1 MSGCQYRI
9 WDLGAIPPIFRDIE
23 ELGEP
28 RRDYFLCGAFCVREG
43 RKFLWTRDFCPLLS
57 RFPAIDDNI
66 LAWTVC
72 IEWIKIKITGYT
84 SVRVQRFTPDGRGYP
99 AY

>member
-9 WDLGAIPPIFRDIE
+9 WDLGAVPPIFRDIE

-43 RKFLWTRDFCPLLS
+43 RKFL
-57 RFPAIDDNI
+57 
-66 LAWTVC
+66 
-72 IEWIKIKITGYT
+72 
-84 SVRVQRFTPDGRGYP
+84 
-99 AY
+99 